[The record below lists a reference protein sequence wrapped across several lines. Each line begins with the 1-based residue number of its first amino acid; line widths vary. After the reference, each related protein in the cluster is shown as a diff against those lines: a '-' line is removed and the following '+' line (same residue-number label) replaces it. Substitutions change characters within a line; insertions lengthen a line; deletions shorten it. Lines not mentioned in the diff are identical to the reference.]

1 MKCGISGYFGRK
13 TTFLSPPPLLLTLM
27 SAVAVARLSPASNTS
42 SEDTAASAVSAGSI
56 AAVQHDVQRRLRA
69 VRYMEAV
76 FAKSS
81 SSFCS
86 LELSPLLEMRKRP
99 LEEMKQQCEV
109 LAEYGAK
116 NNLW

>member
-1 MKCGISGYFGRK
+1 MSAAAQ
-13 TTFLSPPPLLLTLM
+13 PPPSPTTI
-27 SAVAVARLSPASNTS
+27 SEHGVATATS
-42 SEDTAASAVSAGSI
+42 VGSI

-69 VRYMEAV
+69 VHYMEAV
-76 FAKSS
+76 LAKSS

-99 LEEMKQQCEV
+99 LEEMKQQCKV